1 MKPNKNPMSLENLPE
16 YLKSIR
22 DSGNTES
29 SCVVDMG
36 TIVETKKFGYTKS
49 LFAIAICLTLGISS
63 ILTYDYMSTKQ
74 ITFVVDMNN
83 EVNPLTIIPEM
94 MTDSGGDIIAM
105 EEKENHVYEVK
116 VSTRKS
122 KRSFLE
128 WLHKNKN
135 VKKAEIK

>member
-1 MKPNKNPMSLENLPE
+1 MKPNKNNPMSLEDLPE

-22 DSGNTES
+22 NSGDTEG
-29 SCVVDMG
+29 CFVDMG

-49 LFAIAICLTLGISS
+49 LFTIAICLTLGISS